1 MNPLVGVLMYVIGG
15 AAGASFYL
23 PFKGVRKWAWESYWM
38 IYTLAALLIVP
49 WVMAFTFSPNVLE
62 VLAATPPET
71 LGLCFAFGA
80 MWGAGGLTWGL
91 MIRYLGVGLG
101 VAIGCGLCA
110 AVGTLVPPLLLGDFQ
125 ELVTLPLGPA
135 TLVVWCVG
143 VAVSLVGIVVTGAAG
158 MSKERELSEAEKKAH
173 VAEFNFTR
181 GMFAAVFSGVMSAGM
196 SIGVS
201 MGDVGGDKSML
212 KLATEQ
218 MEPYTSKTW
227 EGLPVLV
234 VVLLGGFTVNF
245 VWCLLLNW
253 KNRTAGDYARVNVR
267 AGLNVLLS
275 ALAGILWYSQMAFF
289 TIGNASTGHYKFT
302 GWTVLMSSL
311 IVFSTLWGI
320 VLREWKGASQRT
332 RTLLTTG
339 LAILVVS
346 MAIIGYGNYLKPE
359 KPKPSAGGDAPV
371 AAAGIGVDA
380 EGAIP
385 R

>member
-1 MNPLVGVLMYVIGG
+1 MDPLIGVLMYVIGG

-23 PFKGVRKWAWESYWM
+23 PFKAVRKWAWESYWM
-38 IYTLAALLIVP
+38 IYTLAGLLIVP
-49 WVMAFTFSPNVLE
+49 WVLAFSFSPNVLP
-62 VLAATPPET
+62 VLAETPWET

-101 VAIGCGLCA
+101 TAIGCGLCA
-110 AVGTLVPPLLLGDFQ
+110 AVGTLVPPLLLGDFD
-125 ELVTLPLGPA
+125 ELVSLPWGPA
-135 TLVVWCVG
+135 ALVVWCVG

-158 MSKERELSEAEKKAH
+158 MSKQRELSEAEKKAH

-181 GMFAAVFSGVMSAGM
+181 GFFAAVFSGVMSAGM
-196 SIGVS
+196 AMGIR
-201 MGDVGGDKSML
+201 MGDLGGTESMV
-212 KLATEQ
+212 KLTQ
-218 MEPYTSKTW
+218 KIEPQTPGMW
-227 EGLPVLV
+227 QGLPVLV
-234 VVLLGGFTVNF
+234 VVLMGGFTVNF
-245 VWCLLLNW
+245 LWCLLLNV
-253 KNRTAGDYARVNVR
+253 KNRTGGDYARLGVR
-267 AGLNVLLS
+267 LVLNLVLS
-275 ALAGILWYSQMAFF
+275 ALAGVLWYSQMVLL
-289 TIGNASTGHYKFT
+289 TIGDWQSGDFKFT

-311 IVFSTLWGI
+311 IVFSTLWGLA
-320 VLREWKGASQRT
+320 LREWKGSSQRT

-359 KPKPSAGGDAPV
+359 KPKPSAGGNAPV

-380 EGAIP
+380 QGAIG